1 MKFQQDENNSAS
13 ENDVNEMEE
22 EDEQVEEEDEEES
35 EDDTD
40 DDISVVTEEDML
52 SDPSALT
59 YTDVVKVSKQ
69 LDELCKLISECHLYH
84 ILCETVAMTVQNNR
98 QCVYVCVGNVTTHI
112 L

>member
-1 MKFQQDENNSAS
+1 
-13 ENDVNEMEE
+13 MEE
-22 EDEQVEEEDEEES
+22 EDEQVEEEDEEEES

-84 ILCETVAMTVQNNR
+84 ILCEAVAMTVQNNR
-98 QCVYVCVGNVTTHI
+98 QCVYVCVGNVTTRI
-112 L
+112 P